1 MGLSISGST
10 PAVTPAM
17 QDFYQ
22 TAEIFRSLKG
32 KCFLKNN
39 LQEFRGHFI
48 TL

>member
-1 MGLSISGST
+1 MSLSISGST
-10 PAVTPAM
+10 PAVIPAI

-22 TAEIFRSLKG
+22 TAEIFRSQKG
-32 KCFLKNN
+32 KCYLKNN